1 MNIFLIGD
9 IVGRTGRK
17 AVRALLPSIKN
28 KYQID
33 FIIANGENA
42 AGGFGLT
49 RKVAD
54 ELFDYGINCLTM
66 GNHTWDNKDIFN
78 FIEQDA
84 RIIRPLNYSPAA
96 PGRGWATYQINQY
109 RITVINLIGQTF
121 MNGYNNPFSVFDQH
135 IAMIKKDSDFIVVDF
150 HAEATSEKLAFAH
163 YVDGQVACIVGTHTH
178 VQTADQQILPRGS
191 GYITDLGLTGAVD
204 SILGMSK
211 QAVIERFITGIPHR
225 YDVANG
231 QYQLAGLVVKI
242 NEKTGLTNKI
252 YRILEND

>member
-78 FIEQDA
+78 FIGQDA